1 MRKRYPDEGYLLKAI
16 RIERLGITQEQL
28 AKNANVKTQVIEN
41 LEQGKT
47 SCRNMKYS
55 TLEPIAKA
63 LGESPTTLIK
73 LLETK
78 KESI

>member
-1 MRKRYPDEGYLLKAI
+1 MRKRYPDEGRILKHL
-16 RIERLGITQEQL
+16 RIDRLGITQEKF
-28 AKNANVKTQVIEN
+28 AIVVGVKTQVIEN

-47 SCRNMKYS
+47 SCTNMKYT
-55 TLEPIAKA
+55 TLESIATA